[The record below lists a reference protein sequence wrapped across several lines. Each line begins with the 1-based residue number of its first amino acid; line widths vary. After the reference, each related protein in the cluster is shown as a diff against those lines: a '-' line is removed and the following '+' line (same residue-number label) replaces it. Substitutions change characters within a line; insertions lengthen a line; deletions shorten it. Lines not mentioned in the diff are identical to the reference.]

1 MIVMNQFKLF
11 FKSIG
16 YSVKLIY
23 RSSGLLLLIYFI
35 LSISGATLGL
45 FGTYA
50 LKYILDNLSEANQ
63 KMSLVCA
70 FSCDHAGEHLGAE
83 YSV

>member
-1 MIVMNQFKLF
+1 MNQFKLF

-23 RSSGLLLLIYFI
+23 RSSGLLLLIYFL

-63 KMSLVCA
+63 KMSLVLLL
-70 FSCDHAGEHLGAE
+70 SLIHI
-83 YSV
+83 